1 MDTFEFVSSMTTAL
15 AWPLATIA
23 IVTIFR
29 KGILEQLPD
38 VEDVDAFGFK
48 AKFRRDLKK
57 VLSSVAAAE
66 VSERPAVAID
76 HVPAPSPQV
85 PHSVDLAPRQL
96 EHTATAST
104 PYAAPAPSAPP
115 TVNEKTEQFLV
126 DKLALRAN
134 PSGVVLDAWKELEFE
149 MRESA
154 DMERASLR
162 LVIDALLSKQ
172 IITNDEL
179 EQVQLMYKLRN
190 RAAHSKDQIS
200 PDDAEEFK
208 YVASLLALR
217 FNLRRTLSHK

>member
-1 MDTFEFVSSMTTAL
+1 MTTAV

-29 KGILEQLPD
+29 KGILERLPD

-57 VLSSVAAAE
+57 VVSSVAADE
-66 VSERPAVAID
+66 VSQRGAVTID
-76 HVPAPSPQV
+76 HAPAPIPQV
-85 PHSVDLAPRQL
+85 PDSVDLAPRQL
-96 EHTATAST
+96 EHPATAST
-104 PYAAPAPSAPP
+104 PYPTAAPSALP
-115 TVNEKTEQFLV
+115 TVNEKTEQYLV

-154 DMERASLR
+154 GMERASLR
-162 LVIDALLSKQ
+162 VVIDALLSKK
-172 IITNDEL
+172 IITDDEV
-179 EQVQLMYKLRN
+179 EQVQLMYNLRN
-190 RAAHSKDQIS
+190 RAAHSSKDQIS
-200 PDDAEEFK
+200 PEDAEEFK

-217 FNLRRTLSHK
+217 FNLRRTLPHN